1 MCKNFIVDNKLDDND
16 TILMLNETAENKQN
30 DIIDSLKMIPQRIMM
45 LDPMNLPEGKNAAQL
60 LTTETTKEIITNE

>member
-1 MCKNFIVDNKLDDND
+1 MYNKLDDND

-45 LDPMNLPEGKNAAQL
+45 LDPMNLPKGKNAAQL

>member
-1 MCKNFIVDNKLDDND
+1 MKP
-16 TILMLNETAENKQN
+16 ENKQN

-45 LDPMNLPEGKNAAQL
+45 LDLMNLPEGKNAAQL